1 MKQDTSAIPQPG
13 QLFNRSRLL
22 KKLRNEAEWDLIVI
36 GGGATGLGVA
46 LDAVTRGYKTLLLE
60 QSDFSKGTS
69 SKSTKLVHGGVR
81 YLAQGDIDL
90 VREALKERGLLA
102 RNAAHL
108 VKNQKFIIPA
118 YDWFNIALYGVG
130 LTVYDLLA
138 GKLRLGRTSFLSS
151 SEVMKRIPVLKQE
164 KLTGGI
170 TYQDG
175 QFDDSRLALNI
186 AQTCIEQGAT
196 LLNYIKVNSL
206 LKNDQGD
213 ISGAEATD
221 METGET
227 FTIKGKSV
235 INATGIFVD
244 DILNM
249 DQPGEKP
256 TVRPSQGIHLVLD
269 KSFLKSEDAIMI
281 PKTSDGRVMFII
293 PWHNRVILGTTDT
306 PIDVKSLEPK
316 ALESEIN
323 FILQTAEQYLVRA
336 PKRTDVLSM
345 YAGLRPLAVS
355 SGDQTKTKEI
365 SRSHKII
372 VSKSGLI
379 TITGGKW
386 TTFRK
391 MGEDVVNKVM
401 AVAGLQPSPSVSAQT
416 SIHGNQSVT
425 TEADHLSIYG
435 SDLPLL
441 QQLIDSN
448 PEWDTLLCPGLEFT
462 LAQVIFAIR
471 HEMARTVE
479 DILSRRVRV
488 LYLDARKAVEC
499 APQVAALLAN
509 ELSKD
514 AQWEKEQV
522 AAFKKIAAGYL
533 PYKLP
538 ESVMN

>member
-1 MKQDTSAIPQPG
+1 MKALNSAISSTEH
-13 QLFNRSRLL
+13 LYSRSRLL
-22 KKLRNEAEWDLIVI
+22 AQIANEQEWDLIII
-36 GGGATGLGVA
+36 GGGATGLGIA

-108 VKNQKFIIPA
+108 VRNQKFIIPS
-118 YDWFNIALYGVG
+118 YDWFNIALYGIG
-130 LTVYDLLA
+130 LTIYDLLA

-151 SEVMKRIPVLKQE
+151 NEVIGRIPVLKQE

-170 TYQDG
+170 SYQDG

-186 AQTCIEQGAT
+186 AQTCLEQGAT
-196 LLNYIKVNSL
+196 VLNYIKVNSL
-206 LKNDQGD
+206 LKDSHGLVAGVKASD
-213 ISGAEATD
+213 T
-221 METGET
+221 ETGDS
-227 FTIKGKSV
+227 FTIKGKAV
-235 INATGIFVD
+235 VNATGIFVD
-244 DILNM
+244 DILQM
-249 DQPGEKP
+249 DHPGGKP

-306 PIDVKSLEPK
+306 PINEKSLEPK

-355 SGDQTKTKEI
+355 GGNQTKTKEI

-372 VSKSGLI
+372 VSESGLI

-391 MGEDVVNKVM
+391 MGEDVVEKVIS
-401 AVAGLQPSPSVSAQT
+401 VARLQHFPSVSEDV

-425 TEADHLSIYG
+425 SEPEHLSIYG

-441 QQLIDSN
+441 QQLKNEN
-448 PEWDTLLCPGLEFT
+448 PEWNTLFCSGLEFT
-462 LAQVIFAIR
+462 VAQVIFAIR

-479 DILSRRVRV
+479 DILARRVRV
-488 LYLDARKAVEC
+488 LYLDARKAIEC
-499 APQVAALLAN
+499 APLVASLLAR
-509 ELSKD
+509 ELNKD
-514 AQWEKEQV
+514 ELWEKQQV
-522 AAFKKIAAGYL
+522 TAFTKMAKGYL
-533 PYKLP
+533 PYP
-538 ESVMN
+538 IAEAVIE